1 MLLDANITLK
11 RPIGMTQ
18 DSSQGLRTAIL
29 EITAKQKPKTV
40 EQLARQVHE
49 QLPAFSNDQIL
60 NAILILQDEEKIHL
74 VRTSPLP
81 GNVVGYLKT
90 SKASWYWIT
99 LATTLGAVLSVF
111 SIPENA
117 YPMVIVRYV
126 LGAIFI
132 LWLPGYAFIKA
143 LFPQRLP
150 FASGL
155 GRVLGTSGQN
165 LDIIE
170 RVVLSL
176 AMSLALVPI
185 VGLLLNYTPWG
196 IRLTPITLSLAAL
209 TFAFSTAAIIREYP
223 ATKPSH
229 GQEA

>member
-1 MLLDANITLK
+1 
-11 RPIGMTQ
+11 
-18 DSSQGLRTAIL
+18 
-29 EITAKQKPKTV
+29 
-40 EQLARQVHE
+40 
-49 QLPAFSNDQIL
+49 
-60 NAILILQDEEKIHL
+60 
-74 VRTSPLP
+74 
-81 GNVVGYLKT
+81 
-90 SKASWYWIT
+90 
-99 LATTLGAVLSVF
+99 
-111 SIPENA
+111 
-117 YPMVIVRYV
+117 
-126 LGAIFI
+126 
-132 LWLPGYAFIKA
+132 
-143 LFPQRLP
+143 
-150 FASGL
+150 L
-155 GRVLGTSGQN
+155 GRALGTSGQN